1 MTATEIKSAIDS
13 GKKVCWKNPA
23 YEVIKGKDEYLIRCR
38 LNQHCI
44 GLTWQDGVTL
54 NGKEED
60 FYITTLIE

>member
-1 MTATEIKSAIDS
+1 MTAAEIKSAIDS
-13 GKKVCWKNPA
+13 GKKVCWHNPT
-23 YEVIKGKDEYLIRCR
+23 YEVIKTKDEYLIRCR
-38 LNQHCI
+38 LNQHCV